1 MEIKDVFQHTDF
13 YVCHGTQKGIYMKK
27 TAGLGRRYMELA
39 LYAFAGLGIEM
50 LYAFLIEPLLY
61 GVSMDKWTT
70 GQSVIHWIVTCL
82 TWGIMAYLI
91 IKESKAKV
99 GFDVLKADAKKMT
112 LWQWL
117 LVILC
122 IALLLFVKYR
132 DWGGFKPVIE
142 FQKLGLVKFLFQYI
156 YYAFE
161 TVLFML
167 ILIFGQKACEVWF
180 RKEKIPYGGI
190 VVALTWGLVHI
201 LTKGSLA
208 TGILAAGAGFSF
220 GVTYLLLNR
229 DVRKVYPVLFIMFAL

>member
-1 MEIKDVFQHTDF
+1 
-13 YVCHGTQKGIYMKK
+13 MKK
-27 TAGLGRRYMELA
+27 TAGIGRRYMELA

-61 GVSMDKWTT
+61 GAAMDKWTV
-70 GQSVIHWIVTCL
+70 GQSIIHWTVTSI
-82 TWGIMAYLI
+82 TWGIVTYLI
-91 IKESKAKV
+91 VKESKEKV
-99 GFDVLKADAKKMT
+99 GFDILKADTKKMK

-117 LVILC
+117 LVVLC
-122 IALLLFVKYR
+122 IALLLYVKYM
-132 DWGGFKPVIE
+132 DWGGFKLVIE
-142 FQKLGLVKFLFQYI
+142 FQKMGLVKFIFQYI

-201 LTKGSLA
+201 LTKGSLV

-220 GVTYLLLNR
+220 GVSYLLLNR